1 MTQTAQLER
10 WSGDFGDAY
19 IERNTASGDAIEKRQ
34 AGWQKILKAFP
45 SQPQS
50 ILEVG
55 CNVGINLRA
64 LNNLTDATLY
74 GVEPNLTALQHLRD
88 ANIVAEGNLYDG
100 NIFDIPLNDNGVE
113 CVFTSGVLIHIA
125 PNDLEAAYREL
136 YRVSSKYILSI
147 ELFSKKPE
155 SINYRGHDDMLFKR
169 DFGLK
174 WLEIFPDLVPIEQG
188 FLWQPIT
195 GVDDATWWLFE
206 KRGA

>member
-1 MTQTAQLER
+1 MTAQLER
-10 WSGDFGDAY
+10 WRGDFGNAY
-19 IERNTASGDAIEKRQ
+19 IERNAASGDNIDKRE
-34 AGWQKILKAFP
+34 AGWKKILKAFP
-45 SQPQS
+45 GGTPKS
-50 ILEVG
+50 ILEIG

-64 LNNLTDATLY
+64 LGSLTDALLY
-74 GVEPNLTALQHLRD
+74 GVEPNSIALGQLKKD
-88 ANIVAEGNLYDG
+88 NIVPEENLHEG
-100 NIFDIPLNDNGVE
+100 NIFKIPFEDNSIE

-125 PNDLEAAYREL
+125 PEDLEAAYREI
-136 YRVSSKYILSI
+136 YRVSSKYILST

-155 SINYRGHDDMLFKR
+155 TISYRGHDDMLFKR

-206 KRGA
+206 KKGA